1 MIFKCKMCGGD
12 IEIVKGS
19 NIAKC
24 QYCKSTMTLPNLE
37 NEKITNLYNRAN
49 DYRMAN
55 EFDKAYGVYETIL
68 EIDNSQVEAHWGLLL
83 CKFGV
88 EYVDDPKTKEKIPTC
103 HRTITTSILKDNEF
117 KIIKNNSYG
126 EVLNI
131 YQKEAENIDKI
142 QKSILEI
149 SSKEE
154 PYDIFICY
162 KETDSEGNRTND
174 SVIAQDIYD
183 KLIDKGYKVFFSRIT
198 LENKLGSEYEPY
210 IYSALNSARIM
221 LVVGTSED
229 NYNAV
234 WVKNEWSRFLEMM
247 KTDKRKV
254 LIPVYSK
261 VEAYKLPEE
270 FAIFQ
275 AQSMDKI
282 GAMQDLMHG
291 IEKLISDSKKKNIA
305 DEDVEKIRQAM
316 DEATNLGNGQYEV
329 VIMKEKFSSWYYAM
343 IILLPVIIG
352 VIKIIKQNTQSLFN
366 HSSYG
371 IINLNSISPTIPIL
385 YFLTILPLFVGIILK
400 FLGRKKYRISKFFIL
415 GSIITELLSICN
427 LVRFGYFPYGG
438 LDKIG
443 VIISSF
449 ILFSEALLLVV
460 NPKWHIDSSSKV
472 VMNKE
477 NKEKRQEIN
486 NKIIKEFKE
495 KEEKIIHKKYY
506 IGSAIIVLIFSL
518 FAVYMVAPFKTSVEK
533 SEDNDQLEILG
544 KKIIYKSNDFR
555 YPCGY
560 VLEKDYVDIITT
572 RKDKYGIDESYK
584 IRNGKNI
591 SGYIKADQTKMIYG
605 KNSEFYGITTQ
616 SNERNTNEFQVK
628 VITEEINIRDTDKTD
643 GKILGKVK
651 KDEIYT
657 VLEEKVSEFQTWYKI
672 KTNYGVIGYIADRY
686 ENTFYLEKL
695 YTEEQK
701 TKIEQE
707 EKEYSD
713 AMNAIEGVWY
723 WKNSSGYS
731 TELKD
736 GEIIVID
743 NHGNR
748 HNGTYKYKY
757 DIESKTY
764 KMNYNKYITF
774 DGTKIRMYE
783 DNGEETSLGAFK
795 NYATRN

>member
-12 IEIVKGS
+12 IEVVKGT

-83 CKFGV
+83 CKYGV
-88 EYVDDPKTKEKIPTC
+88 EYVDDPKTNKKIPTC

-117 KIIKNNSYG
+117 KIIKNNSFG
-126 EVLNI
+126 EALNI
-131 YQKEAENIDKI
+131 YQEEAENIDKI

-149 SSKEE
+149 SSKEV

-162 KETDSEGNRTND
+162 KETDSDGNRTND
-174 SVIAQDIYD
+174 SVIAQDIYE
-183 KLIDKGYKVFFSRIT
+183 KLIDKGYKVFFARIT

-270 FAIFQ
+270 FAMFQ

-282 GAMQDLMHG
+282 GSMQDLMHG

-329 VIMKEKFSSWYYAM
+329 VIMKEKFSSWYYVM
-343 IILLPVIIG
+343 ITLLPLIIVG
-352 VIKIIKQNTQSLFN
+352 IKIIAQHTQSLIN
-366 HSSYG
+366 HSNYG
-371 IINLNSISPTIPIL
+371 IVRLNYITPTIPLL
-385 YFLTILPLFVGIILK
+385 YFFPIIPLLMGVILK
-400 FLGRKKYRISKFFIL
+400 FLGRKKYRLSKLFIL
-415 GSIITELLSICN
+415 SSVIIEILSICN
-427 LVRFGYFPYGG
+427 FVRFGYFPYGG
-438 LDKIG
+438 LNKIG
-443 VIISSF
+443 ILISAF
-449 ILFSEALLLVV
+449 ILISEIMLLLV

-495 KEEKIIHKKYY
+495 KEEKIVHKKYY
-506 IGSAIIVLIFSL
+506 ICAGIIVLVFSL
-518 FAVYMVAPFKTSVEK
+518 LAVYMVAPIKTSVDK
-533 SEDNDQLEILG
+533 SGEVDQLEILG
-544 KKIIYKSNDFR
+544 ETVIYKADNFY

-560 VLEKDYVDIITT
+560 ALENDYVDILETK
-572 RKDKYGIDESYK
+572 KDENGLVESYK
-584 IRNGKNI
+584 VRNGKNI
-591 SGYIKADQTKMIYG
+591 SGYIKADKVKMVYG
-605 KNSEFYGITTQ
+605 RNSEFYGKTQ
-616 SNERNTNEFQVK
+616 SNDRNEKILQVK
-628 VITEEINIRDTDKTD
+628 IVNETLRVRTEPNTWNGKEI
-643 GKILGKVK
+643 GKVY

-657 VLEEKVSEFQTWYKI
+657 VLEEKNGGTYSGNSVKWYKI
-672 KTNYGVIGYIADRY
+672 KTTFGVTGYIAER
-686 ENTFYLEKL
+686 ENANATEFYVERLEP
-695 YTEEQK
+695 Q
-701 TKIEQE
+701 
-707 EKEYSD
+707 
-713 AMNAIEGVWY
+713 N
-723 WKNSSGYS
+723 
-731 TELKD
+731 
-736 GEIIVID
+736 
-743 NHGNR
+743 
-748 HNGTYKYKY
+748 
-757 DIESKTY
+757 
-764 KMNYNKYITF
+764 
-774 DGTKIRMYE
+774 
-783 DNGEETSLGAFK
+783 
-795 NYATRN
+795 